1 MESRARLRWAGIP
14 ATKMRAVADLVRGK
28 DVDVALHTLQFVT
41 RAAAVPMR
49 KLIQSAT
56 ANARE
61 KATAEDRRFDAD
73 RMFVKSVA
81 VDEGPTQKR
90 WRPRAQGR
98 AYRIRKRS
106 CHVLLILG
114 EHADGVVRAPRPAAK
129 AEAAAPPAKTAGGKG
144 KGKPEGKGKG
154 TAAAKEKSAAA
165 SKGKGK
171 GKEKAKSE
179 GGARKGAGA
188 GRKKKTAGTA
198 AT

>member
-28 DVDVALHTLQFVT
+28 DVDIALHTLQFVT

-106 CHVLLILG
+106 CHVLLILD
-114 EHADGVVRAPRPAAK
+114 EHPDGVARAPRPAAR
-129 AEAAAPPAKTAGGKG
+129 AEAAAPAAPAKG
-144 KGKPEGKGKG
+144 KGKPEGKGKSKG
-154 TAAAKEKSAAA
+154 KSAAA
-165 SKGKGK
+165 KKKSATAGKGK
-171 GKEKAKSE
+171 GKEKEKSK
-179 GGARKGAGA
+179 GGARKHAGA
-188 GRKKKTAGTA
+188 GRKKKTAGAA

>member
-28 DVDVALHTLQFVT
+28 DVDIALHTLQFVT

-61 KATAEDRRFDAD
+61 KATAEDRRFEAD

-114 EHADGVVRAPRPAAK
+114 EHPDGVERAPRPAAR
-129 AEAAAPPAKTAGGKG
+129 AAAAAGTGAPAKTAAPGKG
-144 KGKPEGKGKG
+144 KGKGGGPSAGK
-154 TAAAKEKSAAA
+154 AKSAAA
-165 SKGKGK
+165 GKA
-171 GKEKAKSE
+171 KEKDKAKDKDK
-179 GGARKGAGA
+179 GGTRKRTGA
-188 GRKKKTAGTA
+188 GRKKKTAGTS

>member
-28 DVDVALHTLQFVT
+28 DVDIALHTLQFVT

-61 KATAEDRRFDAD
+61 KATAEDRRFEAD

-114 EHADGVVRAPRPAAK
+114 EHPDGVARVPRPAARAA
-129 AEAAAPPAKTAGGKG
+129 AEAGTGAPAKTAAPGKG
-144 KGKPEGKGKG
+144 KGKGGAPSAGKAKSA
-154 TAAAKEKSAAA
+154 AAAKEKDKD
-165 SKGKGK
+165 KGKG
-171 GKEKAKSE
+171 GT
-179 GGARKGAGA
+179 RKRTGA
-188 GRKKKTAGTA
+188 GRKKKTAGTS

>member
-28 DVDVALHTLQFVT
+28 DVDIALHTLQFVT

-114 EHADGVVRAPRPAAK
+114 EHPDGVARAPRPTPAAK
-129 AEAAAPPAKTAGGKG
+129 AEAGVAPPAAGKG
-144 KGKPEGKGKG
+144 KGKSEGKGKSAAAAKAKSAAAGKGKG
-154 TAAAKEKSAAA
+154 TE
-165 SKGKGK
+165 KGKSK
-171 GKEKAKSE
+171 

-188 GRKKKTAGTA
+188 GRKKKSAGAA

>member
-28 DVDVALHTLQFVT
+28 DVDIALHTLQFVI

-106 CHVLLILG
+106 CHVLLILD
-114 EHADGVVRAPRPAAK
+114 EHPDGVARAPRPAAR
-129 AEAAAPPAKTAGGKG
+129 AEAAATPAPAAAGKG
-144 KGKPEGKGKG
+144 KGKPKGKG
-154 TAAAKEKSAAA
+154 KSAAA
-165 SKGKGK
+165 AKKKSATAGKGK
-171 GKEKAKSE
+171 GKEKEKSK
-179 GGARKGAGA
+179 GGARKHAGA